1 MKVQIRQSVFETN
14 SSSTHA
20 LCFVDKKEWN
30 RWRRE
35 AEDIFFNMNEGMVY
49 KKDYIKEYEE
59 YEQSCKEKGRN
70 VLSFEDWMC
79 EYKECFTSESEYN
92 YYEHIDT
99 ETAEVPGNPELL
111 AVSIYAE

>member
-20 LCFVDKKEWN
+20 LCFVDKNEWN
-30 RWRRE
+30 LWRCE
-35 AEDIFFNMNEGMVY
+35 TPDIFFNMYEGIVHG
-49 KKDYIKEYEE
+49 KDYVKKYNE
-59 YEQSCKEKGRN
+59 YEQSCKEKGRKI
-70 VLSFEDWMC
+70 LSFEDWMC
-79 EYKECFTSESEYN
+79 EYKECFTSESEYD